1 MATIAG
7 RATSAW
13 FDAMLRLCK
22 VTPSGWV
29 ADRGGALALATRSAV
44 PTLNAAVGKVAEPEG
59 AALAALE
66 RAATDMSLLRVPWS
80 VIVPGNASES
90 VVLLAARHGLT
101 RRQPMPLMAC
111 SAGDVLLRAEEDRM
125 SRIGRVT
132 AAQSA
137 AYTDAL
143 TAGFAVPR
151 DAFGSL
157 MDGAVLDMPELTGY
171 MAYQGGEAV
180 ATGLGICIA
189 DLVGVFNIAVVPWAR
204 CKGFGKAMTAKVVAE
219 GLAAGADAAYLHA
232 TPDGRP
238 LYESMGF
245 RVVATWT
252 AFTAP

>member
-1 MATIAG
+1 MRVATIAG

-90 VVLLAARHGLT
+90 VVLLAAR
-101 RRQPMPLMAC
+101 
-111 SAGDVLLRAEEDRM
+111 DVLLRAEEDRM